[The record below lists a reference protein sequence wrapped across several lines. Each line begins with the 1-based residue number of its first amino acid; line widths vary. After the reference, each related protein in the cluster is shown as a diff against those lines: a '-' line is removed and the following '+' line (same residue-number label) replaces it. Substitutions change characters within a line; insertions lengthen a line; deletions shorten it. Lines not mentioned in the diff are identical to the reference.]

1 MEQTQQHGQWGQY
14 YQLLNHKTMTI
25 RFKLQGDG
33 RKSWV
38 IDEKEI
44 VYKSPIN
51 KIHNERLAEVL
62 KQYDYESLAEVLI
75 WVDDVDYGDEAK
87 AILDWWKSTCKDI
100 IGYKKGK
107 PNEENVGA
115 FIETLTIFEA
125 PIKPKK
131 IK

>member
-1 MEQTQQHGQWGQY
+1 M
-14 YQLLNHKTMTI
+14 NI

-33 RKSWV
+33 RKSWI
-38 IDEKEI
+38 IDDKEI
-44 VYKSPIN
+44 VYESPIN

-62 KQYDYESLAEVLI
+62 KRFDYESLAEVLI

-87 AILDWWKSTCKDI
+87 AILDWWKKTCKDI
-100 IGYKKGK
+100 IAYTKLK